1 MNINNNSI
9 VLLKLSI
16 QEDGEEYIIGDP
28 QTENYIKV
36 PSEAVE
42 VIKMCN
48 GTNTIEATQKMNPEV
63 DVLDFIETLIELD
76 LVFKV
81 DDQQLLKD
89 STQKSNSKIIDFV
102 SHLFFNRIAYMVYG
116 LLFLTSLLLIFM
128 NPKITPHTNDFF
140 LLDYMGINFL
150 IVFLTSWFLTF
161 IHEFGHFLA
170 ASKFNV
176 PVKFQLSLR
185 MYWLVVEANMTN
197 LWSINKK
204 QRYVA
209 FFGGIMFDSVLLFSA
224 LVVQLSSSNSFL
236 VSYAKLI
243 TLILAFKFCWHFFV
257 FLRTDLYYV
266 LTNRLNISNL
276 HENAKIYITQRL
288 KRNDSRLD
296 EIPESEVKQ
305 TKRFASLYIVGF
317 IIAILMF
324 FGYSLPI
331 LSLTIE
337 SSLKQLAY
345 FNTSKLIFF
354 DGLLTTLLL
363 LVQGSIWLVGAMN
376 KLKESKKAALYH

>member
-1 MNINNNSI
+1 MNLNNNSI

-42 VIKMCN
+42 VIKLCN
-48 GTNTIEATQKMNPEV
+48 GTNTIEDIQKKNSEV
-63 DVLDFIETLIELD
+63 DVLDFIETLMELE

-81 DDQQLLKD
+81 DDLQLLNE
-89 STQKSNSKIIDFV
+89 SIQKSNSKAIHFT
-102 SHLFFNRIAYMVYG
+102 SHLFFNRLAYSAYG
-116 LLFLTSLLLIFM
+116 LLFLTSILLLSI
-128 NPKITPHTNDFF
+128 NPDIMPHMNDFF

-150 IVFLTSWFLTF
+150 IVFLTSWILTF

-209 FFGGIMFDSVLLFSA
+209 FFGGIMFDSVLLFTS
-224 LVVQLSSSNSFL
+224 LIVQLSSSNPFL
-236 VSYAKLI
+236 LSYAKLI
-243 TLILAFKFCWHFFV
+243 TLILTFKFCWHFFV

-276 HENAKIYITQRL
+276 HENAKIYITQL
-288 KRNDSRLD
+288 FKKKERNFDA
-296 EIPESEVKQ
+296 IPESEIKQ
-305 TKRFASLYIVGF
+305 TKLFASLYSVGF
-317 IIAILMF
+317 IIAIFMF

-331 LSLTIE
+331 LALTIE
-337 SSLKQLAY
+337 TTIKQFAY
-345 FNTSKLIFF
+345 INSNKLIFL

-363 LVQGSIWLVGAMN
+363 FVQGLIWLLGAIN
-376 KLKESKKAALYH
+376 KIKESKKAALYH